1 MVTDWITAV
10 GVVTV
15 FGIVGVLIFL
25 YSPTRNDHLPPW
37 EAYHRAYNDAQV
49 ARGQFL
55 RSGFVA
61 ATRSLK
67 DRICCHVR
75 KLHIPLCPLC
85 CAAK

>member
-1 MVTDWITAV
+1 MDIDWITAL

-15 FGIVGVLIFL
+15 FGIAGLLIIL
-25 YSPTRNDHLPPW
+25 YSPAGNDFLPPW
-37 EAYHRAYNDAQV
+37 ERYHRAFTNAQA
-49 ARGQFL
+49 ARGEFL

-61 ATRSLK
+61 VARSVK
-67 DRICCHVR
+67 ERFCYQMK

>member
-15 FGIVGVLIFL
+15 FGIVGVLIFV
-25 YSPTRNDHLPPW
+25 YSPTGNDLLPPW
-37 EAYHRAYNDAQV
+37 EAYHRAFNDAQA

-67 DRICCHVR
+67 HRICCHVR
-75 KLHIPLCPLC
+75 KWHFPLCPLC
-85 CAAK
+85 CAPK